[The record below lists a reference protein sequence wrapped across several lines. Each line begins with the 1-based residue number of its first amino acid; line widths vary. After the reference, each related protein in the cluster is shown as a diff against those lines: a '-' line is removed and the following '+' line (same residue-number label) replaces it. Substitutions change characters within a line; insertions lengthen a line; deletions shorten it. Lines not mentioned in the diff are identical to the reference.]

1 VEFAIILFF
10 LCVWSILTRYWFI
23 CLPAAIIA
31 VVMMCQHRSF
41 NAGLTLLIV
50 ECVIVSIIAAVAVM
64 GVGK

>member
-1 VEFAIILFF
+1 
-10 LCVWSILTRYWFI
+10 
-23 CLPAAIIA
+23 
-31 VVMMCQHRSF
+31 MCQHRSF